1 LTKLSYQKI
10 TNNKKL
16 LTINHKYAKF
26 FIKQANTSKNNHKMS
41 INETLLKIE
50 RHDQIQSLVNSR
62 GRMTVP
68 ELSTHF
74 GVSEATI
81 RRDLEELD
89 DLGRIRRTHG
99 GALQAEKI
107 VKEPPI
113 SQRITENPEEKK
125 QIGKAAV
132 DLIQNGETIF
142 LGSGTTVIEVARNLP
157 PDIELT
163 VITNSLPVV
172 NELATHPGIEL
183 IVIGGVVRPREL
195 SMVGHVAEQAVLEFR
210 ADRVFL
216 GMYAIDADR
225 GFTNDFPPEIMTD
238 RAIIS
243 IAPQVIILADHT
255 KFGRVNSMLVA
266 PVTAANII
274 ITDQDTPQEFV
285 EQLRERGVQVIQ
297 A

>member
-1 LTKLSYQKI
+1 MLT
-10 TNNKKL
+10 
-16 LTINHKYAKF
+16 
-26 FIKQANTSKNNHKMS
+26 
-41 INETLLKIE
+41 
-50 RHDQIQSLVNSR
+50 V
-62 GRMTVP
+62 TVP
-68 ELSTHF
+68 F
-74 GVSEATI
+74 P
-81 RRDLEELD
+81 D
-89 DLGRIRRTHG
+89 
-99 GALQAEKI
+99 
-107 VKEPPI
+107 
-113 SQRITENPEEKK
+113 
-125 QIGKAAV
+125 
-132 DLIQNGETIF
+132 
-142 LGSGTTVIEVARNLP
+142 SGTTVIEVARNLP

>member
-1 LTKLSYQKI
+1 M
-10 TNNKKL
+10 
-16 LTINHKYAKF
+16 
-26 FIKQANTSKNNHKMS
+26 SK
-41 INETLLKIE
+41 NETLLKTE
-50 RHDQIQSLVNSR
+50 RHDHIQSLVNNR
-62 GRMTVP
+62 GRVTVP

-89 DLGRIRRTHG
+89 NLGRIRRTHG

-107 VKEPPI
+107 VQEPPI
-113 SQRITENPEEKK
+113 SQRITENPEEKN
-125 QIGKAAV
+125 QIGKAAAK
-132 DLIQNGETIF
+132 LIRNGETIF

-183 IVIGGVVRPREL
+183 IVIGGVLRPREL
-195 SMVGHVAEQAVLEFR
+195 SMVGHVAEQAVREFR

-266 PVTAANII
+266 PVTAAQMI
-274 ITDQDTPQEFV
+274 ITDQTTSQTAVD
-285 EQLRERGVQVIQ
+285 QLEEVGIRVIR